1 MFRLITLLFLTTSA
15 WANDPVFT
23 VGTESIID
31 IRNTGQALNL
41 GDDSMSGM
49 KNLGFNF
56 TFYDQTFS
64 QVNISMNGFFTFQSN
79 FSVPRVR
86 NYRSETIPA
95 TSFNYSVFPLWTD
108 LINRSGTQNPYIQ
121 TFGNT
126 SDTDQYFVVGWYN
139 AKEYSNQLQ
148 NTFEAILYEG
158 TNEIEFR
165 YDKIQI
171 KTHDITI
178 GIQGN
183 NEAVTYLRYE
193 DNNSTTY
200 IETDDFSLTT
210 AEVIDESFNNLSS
223 QCLVDSDYSE
233 LCDVYDLTFD
243 TEEDDD
249 FYLQGSGVSDAMLLG
264 YDDEEDFYGFNT
276 EEVYT
281 GTSVFSA
288 VTDSRDGG
296 GTYYDDIGS
305 ISYFD
310 YDTGDVIE
318 NEDTF
323 DNFDILDFGDYTLDN
338 SEEGTL
344 AFIEIDLDVL
354 PLPDILPEIRLT
366 EEEFVEFAQHMDEH
380 FDFEDEMDREEWDE
394 QFEDFEEPIEEEIEQ
409 REELEEQYEEE
420 ILEEE
425 EEALDES
432 IDEIS
437 PEEVEE
443 GNPERSERRRQ
454 LVRNNINA
462 TNRTTSNIVNS
473 SISAGQSSQNVNS
486 GGSSSSAVVSSSG
499 GGVSTSNSP
508 SISAQI
514 SAAQVQTNTVLQS
527 IEVIPMPSMDNT
539 PSVAMAEVQVTT
551 MENQIQSVTSSVMT
565 SSEADQIAEEVVASN
580 IRAQQETSQ
589 AQQEES
595 GEYDSQGQT
604 NLIAFMNYVPNFN
617 SYSAVTIPDQ
627 ANWYQPTQI
636 YADAVLRDNGNAY
649 GELVNTSM
657 ETLYSVI
664 QSQPVQLFIDRR

>member
-1 MFRLITLLFLTTSA
+1 MQAT
-15 WANDPVFT
+15 DPTFT
-23 VGTESIID
+23 VGTDPIID
-31 IRNTGQALNL
+31 ITSTGTGLSL
-41 GDDSMSGM
+41 GDDQMSGM
-49 KNLGFNF
+49 KNIGFDF

-79 FSVPRVR
+79 FSVPRSR
-86 NYRSETIPA
+86 NYLSETLPA
-95 TSFNYSVFPLWTD
+95 TSFNYSVFPAWSD
-108 LINRSGTQNPYIQ
+108 YIRRSSGNQSPYIK
-121 TFGNT
+121 TFGQT
-126 SDTDQYFVVGWYN
+126 SDTDQYFVIMWDNVS
-139 AKEYSNQLQ
+139 EYSNGLKS
-148 NTFEAILYEG
+148 TFQAILYET
-158 TNEIEFR
+158 TNEISFR
-165 YDKIQI
+165 YDELRIQN
-171 KTHDITI
+171 HDLTI
-178 GIQGN
+178 GLQGN

-193 DNNSTTY
+193 DTNSTTY
-200 IETDDFSLTT
+200 IETDNFSLTT
-210 AEVIDESFNNLSS
+210 AEVVDESFSNLSS
-223 QCLVDSDYSE
+223 ECLVDSDYSE
-233 LCDVYDLTFD
+233 LCDVYDLTFN

-354 PLPDILPEIRLT
+354 PLPDTLPDIRLT
-366 EEEFVEFAQHMDEH
+366 EDEFVEFAQHMDEH
-380 FDFEDEMDREEWDE
+380 FDFEDEMDRETWDE

-443 GNPERSERRRQ
+443 GNPERSERRIQ

-580 IRAQQETSQ
+580 IRQQQENSQ

-627 ANWYQPTQI
+627 TNWYQPTQI
-636 YADAVLRDNGNAY
+636 YAEAMLRDNGNAY

-657 ETLYSVI
+657 STLYDVI